1 MFKKIKLFT
10 LSLLILAFTGCT
22 TYPCYQPYNSKT
34 ESGYKDLEFSKN
46 IYNVSFIGNNYFS
59 KELVE
64 NFLLKRCAE
73 LTLERGFKYFI
84 ILKEDTRL
92 TDSRSWTTSSS
103 TPNFPPVMTPMSIPN
118 GNSQTKLPAN
128 FSTFPVF
135 PTSISSNSWTET
147 INKYSD
153 IAIIKLLKDNK
164 KYADAIDANTIL
176 NQLIDLPTS
185 LEVTQFFGIEPKF
198 R

>member
-1 MFKKIKLFT
+1 MFRKIKSFT
-10 LSLLILAFTGCT
+10 LLLLILAFTGCT

-34 ESGYKDLEFSKN
+34 ESGYKDLEFSKK
-46 IYNVSFIGNNYFS
+46 IYKVSFIGNEYFS

-73 LTLERGFKYFI
+73 LTIERGFKYFI

-92 TDSRSWTTSSS
+92 IDSRSRTTSSS
-103 TPNFPPVMTPMSIPN
+103 TPNFPLVMIPRSIPN
-118 GNSQTKLPAN
+118 GNSQAK
-128 FSTFPVF
+128 FSSDFPVF
-135 PTSISSNSWTET
+135 PTSISTDSWTNT

-153 IAIIKLLKDNK
+153 IAIIRLLKDNK
-164 KYADAIDANTIL
+164 KYVDAIDANTIL

>member
-1 MFKKIKLFT
+1 MFKKIKLLT

-46 IYNVSFIGNNYFS
+46 IYKVSFIGNNYFS

-73 LTLERGFKYFI
+73 LTLEKGFKYFI

-92 TDSRSWTTSSS
+92 TDSRSWITSSS

-128 FSTFPVF
+128 FSTYPVF

-153 IAIIKLLKDNK
+153 VAIIKLLKDNK